1 LEAKLRRYREIK
13 IELQSIMTSNPRLRE
28 IIKNLLAINELIVDA
43 LQNIYENQIN
53 VDQARKLVDQARTVL
68 IDHEKRIT
76 ALEGA

>member
-28 IIKNLLAINELIVDA
+28 VIKNLLAINELIVDA
-43 LQNIYENQIN
+43 LQNIHENQIN

>member
-1 LEAKLRRYREIK
+1 
-13 IELQSIMTSNPRLRE
+13 MNSNPRLRE
-28 IIKNLLAINELIVDA
+28 VIKNLLAINELIVDA

>member
-1 LEAKLRRYREIK
+1 
-13 IELQSIMTSNPRLRE
+13 MTSNPRLRE
-28 IIKNLLAINELIVDA
+28 VIKNLLAINELIVDA
-43 LQNIYENQIN
+43 LQNIHENQIN

>member
-1 LEAKLRRYREIK
+1 MEAKLRRYREIK

-28 IIKNLLAINELIVDA
+28 VIKNLLAINELIVDA
-43 LQNIYENQIN
+43 LQNIHENQIN

>member
-28 IIKNLLAINELIVDA
+28 VIKNLLAINELIVDA

-68 IDHEKRIT
+68 IDHEKRIS
-76 ALEGA
+76 ALEGV

>member
-1 LEAKLRRYREIK
+1 MEAKLRRYREIK
-13 IELQSIMTSNPRLRE
+13 IELQSIMTSNPQFRE
-28 IIKNLLAINELIVDA
+28 VIKNLLAINELIVDA